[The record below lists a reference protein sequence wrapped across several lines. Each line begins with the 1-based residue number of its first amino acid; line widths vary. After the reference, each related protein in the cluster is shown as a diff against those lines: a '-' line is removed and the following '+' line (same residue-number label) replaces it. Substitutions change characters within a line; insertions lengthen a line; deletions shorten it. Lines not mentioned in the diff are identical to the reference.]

1 SRHRAAPRVDGVGPS
16 EERLVR
22 RPGGPQA
29 GAGPGRAAGRQV
41 RRAGTAEQE
50 RGEDRGQA
58 GVDLG
63 ELEVDGATAAAAF
76 EVVLDAR
83 GVATRQAATDVSAE
97 VVAGPAAV

>member
-1 SRHRAAPRVDGVGPS
+1 
-16 EERLVR
+16 
-22 RPGGPQA
+22 GPQA
-29 GAGPGRAAGRQV
+29 GAGPGCAAGRQV

-63 ELEVDGATAAAAF
+63 ELEVDGRTAAAAF

-83 GVATRQAATDVSAE
+83 GVATRQAATDVGAE
-97 VVAGPAAV
+97 VVAGPAAVDVVGVGRVLAQERLAESLTGA